1 MAHESDYLVDRRRL
15 KRHLTF
21 WRIVSVVS
29 VVAAISLG
37 YGGFKDTLGGREFIA
52 RIAVEGVIV
61 HDDDRI
67 QEIRKLGDNDAVK
80 AVIVR
85 INSPGGTVFGGE
97 TLHKALLSV
106 GKKKPLVAVLDGI
119 ATSAAYMTAIATDR
133 IFASEGTLTGSIGV
147 IFQTTEITK
156 LLEKVGVSAQS
167 FKSGFLKAAPSPLE
181 PVTPKIEMAIQA
193 LVTEMYQMFKDMVL
207 RRRDMSLANVEKFS
221 DGRVFT
227 GRQALQSGLV
237 DQIGGEE
244 EARSW
249 LAEERGVAA
258 DLEIRTVRLQHNT
271 GDLPFQVKSLVRK
284 AFFSE
289 PLTLDGIIS
298 VWHPKLP

>member
-1 MAHESDYLVDRRRL
+1 MAS
-15 KRHLTF
+15 
-21 WRIVSVVS
+21 
-29 VVAAISLG
+29 
-37 YGGFKDTLGGREFIA
+37 FKDTLGGREFIA

-67 QEIRKLGDNDAVK
+67 QEIQKLGDNDAVK

-85 INSPGGTVFGGE
+85 INSPGGTFFGGE

-106 GKKKPLVAVLDGI
+106 GRKKPLVAVLDGI

-207 RRRDMSLANVEKFS
+207 RRRDMSLVNVEKFFG
-221 DGRVFT
+221 DGPRFLPVRV
-227 GRQALQSGLV
+227 QAHRSSGFV
-237 DQIGGEE
+237 DQLGGEE
-244 EARSW
+244 RGEKAGS
-249 LAEERGVAA
+249 AERKGVTAGSSRFERCATGLTQVAS
-258 DLEIRTVRLQHNT
+258 
-271 GDLPFQVKSLVRK
+271 PFQGQEFQVRK
-284 AFFSE
+284 RFFPNHSHS
-289 PLTLDGIIS
+289 T
-298 VWHPKLP
+298 V